1 MAPDDAPV
9 ILVVDDE
16 PLVRH
21 YLLIILRD
29 AYNVLLAGDGHEAL
43 ALFDEVGQDI
53 AAVVTD
59 VRMPGMDGVALAQAL
74 RRRDGHPPILFVSG
88 GGGSRDVPGPELKK
102 PFLPEALLAAVHQLL
117 GDSGKRAHRASD
129 SRGD

>member
-1 MAPDDAPV
+1 MDPMAPDDAPV

-21 YLLIILRD
+21 YLLVILRG
-29 AYNVLLAGDGHEAL
+29 AYNVLLAADGQEAL

-53 AAVVTD
+53 AAVVMD

-74 RRRDGHPPILFVSG
+74 RRRDVPPPILFVSG
-88 GGGSRDVPGPELKK
+88 GGNGAVPGPVLKK

-117 GDSGKRAHRASD
+117 GASGQRAR
-129 SRGD
+129 RVQ